1 MCLGIARARKI
12 LEFHL
17 ARWANNP
24 QFLLARDTSLFAQVF
39 KLINPLMPNS
49 DLQILLCLMPDDF
62 TRQMETPWALKDIR
76 TQKFPRTDFFKTL
89 TAGTK

>member
-1 MCLGIARARKI
+1 
-12 LEFHL
+12 
-17 ARWANNP
+17 
-24 QFLLARDTSLFAQVF
+24 
-39 KLINPLMPNS
+39 MPNS

-89 TAGTK
+89 TAGTKW